1 MLILYPAMNIGNIAE
16 YIDQQK
22 IICAV
27 VLQIKKQRIRLL
39 TEYNREVNLSAGR
52 LSHLSTE
59 AIDTTVSRDS
69 LVRSLK
75 QYAASRQ
82 KLSKQI
88 NIQELWE
95 LLHEDEEA
103 IDLETMTSF
112 CFDPPILPDHESA
125 VVRAFFNDKLY
136 FKFTR
141 ENFLPNTPEQIEQK
155 QNQLKEL
162 ERREALILEGV
173 SWLKA
178 LSEVVSEPLPPLPN
192 PEIITILKDYYIH
205 ANESATAADARAIM
219 SRYGTESPHQIFDL
233 LVKAGL
239 WDLHEN
245 IDLIRLDIPTTF
257 SDPVLKAADTLIQN
271 HDDFINDPNRRDL
284 RDVPL
289 ITIDGQSTLDY
300 DDAVSLQK
308 DDDGYI
314 LGIHIIDVG
323 FFIKDGDPID
333 RNARLRGSSIYMPDD
348 KIPMLPANLSEDL
361 CSLIEGKTRPG
372 ISTLVKL
379 NRFFEI
385 IDYEIVASVIKVHQQ
400 MTYSEANSLN
410 GEDDPI
416 TTLHKIATVL
426 REKRMK
432 AGAVQITLPEVNLWI
447 EDNGDIGISRID
459 RENPSRMLIS
469 ELMIL
474 ANSLMA
480 EFLEKNNTPAIFRS
494 QPDPKQRLFQGIEPS
509 LFLNCMQ
516 RRHLNRAVIGTR
528 GEHHSGLGVDAYV
541 TATSPIRRYYDLLT
555 QRQIRGILGYE
566 PAYTEEELQ
575 QILHTIETAVG
586 NTGRSQFLRRRY
598 WLLKYLEGMKGKS
611 EEALVLDA
619 RRDNFTVLLK
629 EYMLEWRIS
638 SSGLSLK
645 PGDLLQVTIQHADAR
660 RDQLSLFA

>member
-1 MLILYPAMNIGNIAE
+1 MLILYPVMNIGNIAE

-22 IICAV
+22 IVCAV
-27 VLQIKKQRIRLL
+27 VLQVKKQRLRLL
-39 TEYNREVNLSAGR
+39 TEYNREVNLSIGR

-75 QYAASRQ
+75 QYAASRR
-82 KLSKQI
+82 KLSEGI
-88 NIQELWE
+88 NIEELWE
-95 LLHEDEEA
+95 LLHEDEEP

-112 CFDPPILPDHESA
+112 CFDPPVLPDHEAA

-136 FKFTR
+136 FKFTKD
-141 ENFLPNTPEQIEQK
+141 NFVPNTPSQIEQK
-155 QNQLKEL
+155 QHQLKEL
-162 ERREALILEGV
+162 ERKERLIQEAV

-178 LSEVVSEPLPPLPN
+178 LSQVVSTPLPPLPD
-192 PEIITILKDYYIH
+192 PEIIHILKTYYIFEK
-205 ANESATAADARAIM
+205 ESPTAADARAIM
-219 SRYGTESPHQIFDL
+219 AQYGTESPHQIFDL
-233 LVKAGL
+233 LVKAGV

-245 IDLIRLDIPTTF
+245 IDLIRMDIPTEF
-257 SDPVLKAADTLIQN
+257 PDKVNAAAETLIQTHEN
-271 HDDFINDPNRRDL
+271 FVEDPNRRDL
-284 RDVPL
+284 RDLPL

-308 DDDGYI
+308 DDDGYL

-323 FFIKDGDPID
+323 FFIKDGDAID
-333 RNARLRGSSIYMPDD
+333 RHARLRGSSIYMPDD

-372 ISTLVKL
+372 ISTLVRL

-385 IDYEIVASVIKVHQQ
+385 IDYEIVASIIQVHQQ
-400 MTYSEANSLN
+400 MTYSEANMLN
-410 GEDDPI
+410 GEDDPV

-426 REKRMK
+426 RDKRMK
-432 AGAVQITLPEVNLWI
+432 SGAVQITLPEVNLWI
-447 EDNGDIGISRID
+447 EENGEIGISRID

-474 ANSLMA
+474 ANTLMA
-480 EFLEKNNTPAIFRS
+480 DFLTKNQIPAVFRS
-494 QPDPKQRLFQGIEPS
+494 QPDPKQRLFQGIETS

-516 RRHLNRAVIGTR
+516 RRHLNRAIIGTR
-528 GEHHSGLGVDAYV
+528 AEHHSGLGVDTYV

-555 QRQIRGILGYE
+555 QRQIRGLLGYE
-566 PAYTEEELQ
+566 PAYTEDDLQ
-575 QILHTIETAVG
+575 QILHTIETPVG
-586 NTGRSQFLRRRY
+586 NTGRAQFLRRRY
-598 WLLKYLEGMKGKS
+598 WLLKYLEGMKGKR

-629 EYMLEWRIS
+629 EYMLEWRIP
-638 SSGLSLK
+638 SSGLALK
-645 PGDLLQVTIQHADAR
+645 PGDLVEVTIQHADAR
-660 RDQLSLFA
+660 RDQLSLFV